1 MLSEASEVK
10 KNTEKLKSGQK
21 CSILG
26 PQNLGF
32 GGQAA
37 PPPSPPP
44 LGSASSTVLEILI
57 LF

>member
-1 MLSEASEVK
+1 MPSEASKVK

-37 PPPSPPP
+37 APSPSLDP
-44 LGSASSTVLEILI
+44 LVALYS
-57 LF
+57 